1 MSDLRE
7 EITAIREDVSYI
19 RAKIEVIPDH
29 EGRLRS
35 LERFRYAFP
44 STAIIGAAMA
54 VASLVVALH

>member
-1 MSDLRE
+1 VDLHE
-7 EITAIREDVSYI
+7 EVSAIREDVAYI

-44 STAIIGAAMA
+44 STAIIAAAVA
-54 VASLVVALH
+54 VASLVVAVH